1 MADTDNT
8 EEKEGSL
15 SPPSSVSSHV
25 SASRRKRNNNIA
37 ITMIIV
43 AIAVFVV
50 LNFTETINLFDLQP
64 SAAVI
69 NGEKINQS
77 DVTDRIDQILS
88 SPQAQG
94 VDTTDPT
101 LLAQVREQVLN
112 ELISTA
118 LLLQAAEAAGI
129 VSDPEAVETEY
140 QLAVTQTGG
149 EEKLIEQLSAGGIT
163 VEEFRANL
171 REQLIIRQFLTVNTT
186 IFSISVTDEEVAE
199 FYEQMS
205 AGQEG
210 VPALVE
216 VRSQIEG
223 QLIANKQ
230 QVELDAFIAA
240 LRDAAE
246 IEITQ

>member
-1 MADTDNT
+1 M
-8 EEKEGSL
+8 
-15 SPPSSVSSHV
+15 
-25 SASRRKRNNNIA
+25 
-37 ITMIIV
+37 
-43 AIAVFVV
+43 
-50 LNFTETINLFDLQP
+50 
-64 SAAVI
+64 
-69 NGEKINQS
+69 
-77 DVTDRIDQILS
+77 
-88 SPQAQG
+88 
-94 VDTTDPT
+94 
-101 LLAQVREQVLN
+101 
-112 ELISTA
+112 
-118 LLLQAAEAAGI
+118 
-129 VSDPEAVETEY
+129 SDPEAVETEY

-199 FYEQMS
+199 FYEQMN